1 MTSILIISE
10 PDDLHADAVSWAV
23 ERLGLSA
30 TRWSSLD
37 LTPLSMSLSNTA
49 SQWTFGSCVTAWI
62 RHPNNTASTALDP
75 ADRIFAE
82 RELRYFQRGLFAAF
96 AAGGSSTMVAN
107 HPRAK
112 SLAELKAPQLIAARN
127 AGLSIPETLFSN
139 DPDAVRSFLQSSNG
153 RVIYKSH
160 SPAVWASEG
169 KTYAVY
175 TTFVTED
182 DLAGVDSAHFNP
194 GIFQRFVAKARE
206 LRIWIFGRTCVAAS
220 LSNGHELDWRI
231 DHRMNVTPYSLPRD
245 VEERLLR
252 FMDELGLAM
261 GMVDMI
267 VTPDGDHVFLEVNE
281 QGQFLWVEL
290 MNPEIPVLETCAR
303 FLASGDPAFSWSV
316 PAKPALALDD
326 YAKSDAN
333 ESFRAH
339 IATSGRQRNSW
350 IINEAPVH

>member
-1 MTSILIISE
+1 VKSILIIAE
-10 PDDLHADAVSWAV
+10 PDDLHANAVSWAV

-37 LTPLSMSLSNTA
+37 LTPLSMSLSNGTF
-49 SQWTFGSCVTAWI
+49 QWTFDSCVTAWI
-62 RHPNNTASTALDP
+62 RHPNNTASAALDP

-82 RELRYFQRGLFAAF
+82 RELRYFQRGLFSAMA
-96 AAGGSSTMVAN
+96 SSTMVAN

-139 DPDAVRSFLQSSNG
+139 DPDAVRSFLQGSDG

-175 TTFVTED
+175 TTFLSEA
-182 DLAGVDSAHFNP
+182 DLAGVDAAHFNP
-194 GIFQRFVAKARE
+194 GIFQRYVPKARE
-206 LRIWIFGRTCVAAS
+206 LRVSIFGRTCVAAS

-231 DHRMNVTPYSLPRD
+231 DHKMNVTPYSLPRD

-252 FMDELGLAM
+252 CMDELGLAM

-267 VTPDGDHVFLEVNE
+267 VTPEGDHVFLEVNE

-303 FLASGDPAFSWSV
+303 FLASGDPAFSWSA
-316 PAKPALALDD
+316 PAKPLLALED

-339 IATSGRQRNSW
+339 IATSGRQPNSW
-350 IINEAPVH
+350 VIDEAAVH